1 MLTAVLTPW
10 SGMPTDRPL
19 TAVVTFAVGGN
30 ARFLS
35 HAQLVRVFER
45 ACVRA
50 RVPLAY
56 SQGFNPHAR
65 MSLPLPKSVGLAVT
79 EDVLCLRLAAAP
91 PGDAGAATGSLQQV
105 LQDQLPEGLT
115 LGRVIWVE
123 GKLTLYPRCVTYH
136 FPARAHPSREVRRR
150 EVLAASSWPLE
161 RTRGEGRRGKTVDVR
176 PYLEDVTVTTEGL
189 DIRCHITSTGSIR
202 VDELAKLFYIDIT
215 ELQSPVTRTDVRWQT
230 RPAQP

>member
-19 TAVVTFAVGGN
+19 TAVVTFAASGN
-30 ARFLS
+30 ACFLS

-45 ACVRA
+45 ACIRA

-91 PGDAGAATGSLQQV
+91 PEDPFTAAGSLQRL
-105 LQDQLPEGLT
+105 LQDQLTEGLV
-115 LGRVIWVE
+115 LGQVNLVE

-136 FPARAHPSREVRRR
+136 FSVRAHPSREERRCD
-150 EVLAASSWPLE
+150 VLAARTWPME
-161 RTRGEGRRGKTVDVR
+161 RLRGEGCGGKTVDVR
-176 PYLEDVTVTTEGL
+176 PYLEDVTVTPEGL
-189 DIRCHITSTGSIR
+189 DVYCHITSTGSIR

-215 ELQSPVTRTDVRWQT
+215 EMQSPVTRTEVRWQT

>member
-19 TAVVTFAVGGN
+19 TAVVTFAVDGH

-50 RVPLAY
+50 HVPVAY

-65 MSLPLPKSVGLAVT
+65 MSLPLPKSVGLRVT
-79 EDVLCLRLAAAP
+79 EDVMCLRLAAIA
-91 PGDAGAATGSLQQV
+91 PGDALAAADSLQRG
-105 LQDQLPEGLT
+105 LQNQLAEGLT
-115 LGRVIWVE
+115 LGRVILVE

-136 FPARAHPSREVRRR
+136 FPGQVDPSQEARCG
-150 EVLAASSWPLE
+150 EVLAASTWTLE
-161 RTRGEGRRGKTVDVR
+161 RIRGEGRRRKTLDVR
-176 PYLEDVTVTTEGL
+176 PYLEDVKVTPEGL
-189 DIRCHITSTGSIR
+189 DVNCHITSAGSIR
-202 VDELAKLFYIDIT
+202 VDELAKLFYIDLT
-215 ELQSPVTRTDVRWQT
+215 QRVSPVTRTKVRWQT
-230 RPAQP
+230 RLAQP